1 LPKSGALYLVKA
13 DAIMQ
18 QGWAYD
24 ARSTLEEGVSVTGD
38 VTVLSRL
45 AIEQEAYGDR
55 APEAYALLSNA
66 LAKASPE
73 RLQALETGF
82 TMALRDGNLK
92 QAEVFA
98 STL

>member
-24 ARSTLEEGVSVTGD
+24 ARSTLEEGVSVTGE
-38 VTVLSRL
+38 LSRL

-66 LAKASPE
+66 LAKPLRRDS
-73 RLQALETGF
+73 RALETGF

-92 QAEVFA
+92 PAEVFA